1 MQLSVSSWLGSMC
14 LLLAATASAQP
25 VLIGRATHPVTDA
38 EANGTV
44 RDPAISGDGRY
55 LYLVTTASN
64 LGPAANGSLN
74 LYRYDLSPATPAP
87 DTLIQAMA
95 TLGNGNSFAPSADF
109 GGNRV
114 VFETL
119 AGNLGGNH
127 SPFTDIYLSEA
138 FPLPQGEVGFNTTLV
153 SRGLGGVAPNEQS
166 RYASI
171 SADGRFIVF
180 YSDASNLV
188 VGDNNAAPDI
198 FLADADNLAAAPERI
213 SVDSNET
220 PISGP
225 SRALSNRAISSDG
238 RYVVFAADAAIA
250 GANPGNLEDVF
261 LRDRVAGTTS
271 LISQCSNGV
280 AFTGSSDQ
288 AAISVNARYVAFRS
302 FATNCGGAS
311 GGRIFLRD
319 RQTSTT
325 VSLPIPPQAALCEK
339 PRVAS
344 DGAVAMACSSALPG
358 VSPQAWFYRGG
369 LFYRLSTSLSNSN
382 GNGNSGNFID
392 LSPDGNFIVF
402 DSDAS
407 DLVSGDSNSVS
418 DAFLTIDQFVLNQLF
433 ADGFE

>member
-1 MQLSVSSWLGSMC
+1 MPRLRFVCWSVIAFC
-14 LLLAATASAQP
+14 LMAWSVGAQP
-25 VLIGRATHPVTDA
+25 VLIGRVTNPVTDA
-38 EANGTV
+38 QANGNV
-44 RDPAISGDGRY
+44 RDPALSGDGRY
-55 LYLVTTASN
+55 IYFVSVASS
-64 LGPAANGSLN
+64 LGPAANGALN
-74 LYRYDLSPATPAP
+74 LYRYDLSLATPAVN
-87 DTLIQAMA
+87 TLIQGTAS
-95 TLGNGNSFAPSADF
+95 LGNGNSFAPSSDF

-119 AGNLGGNH
+119 ASNFGGNH
-127 SPFTDIYLSEA
+127 SPFTDVYLSEA

-171 SADGRFIVF
+171 SANGRFIVF

-188 VGDNNAAPDI
+188 AGDNNAAPDI
-198 FLADADNLAAAPERI
+198 FLADVDNLAVAPERI

-225 SRALSNRAISSDG
+225 SRPLSNHAISSDG

-261 LRDRVAGTTS
+261 IRDRTAGTTS
-271 LISQCSNGV
+271 LISQCSNGL
-280 AFTGSSDQ
+280 AFSSSSDQ
-288 AAISVNARYVAFRS
+288 AAISASARYVAFRS

-311 GGRIFLRD
+311 GSRIFVRD
-319 RQTSTT
+319 RQNGTT
-325 VSLPIPPQAALCEK
+325 TSLPALCEK
-339 PRVAS
+339 PRVAD
-344 DGAVAMACSSALPG
+344 DGAVAMACSSTLPG
-358 VSPQAWFYRGG
+358 VAAQVWLFRGG
-369 LFYRLSTSLSNSN
+369 LFYRLSTSLAAGN
-382 GNGNSGNFID
+382 GNGVSGNFID
-392 LSPDGNFIVF
+392 LTPDGNFIVF

-418 DAFLTIDQFVLNQLF
+418 DVLLTIDLIVWNQLF

>member
-1 MQLSVSSWLGSMC
+1 MQC
-14 LLLAATASAQP
+14 LLRVMAVGLCGLVATASAQP
-25 VLIGRATHPVTDA
+25 VLIGRVTNPVTDV

-44 RDPAISGDGRY
+44 RDPAISGNGRY
-55 LYLVTTASN
+55 IYFVSTASS

-87 DTLIQAMA
+87 DTLIQGTA

-119 AGNLGGNH
+119 AGNFGGNH

-138 FPLPQGEVGFNTTLV
+138 FPLPQGEVGFNTSLV
-153 SRGLGGVAPNEQS
+153 SRGLAGVAPNEQS

-171 SADGRFIVF
+171 SADGRFIAF

-188 VGDNNAAPDI
+188 NGDNNAAPDI
-198 FLADADNLAAAPERI
+198 FLADADNLAVTPERI

-225 SRALSNRAISSDG
+225 SRSLSNHAISGDG

-280 AFTGSSDQ
+280 AFTSSSDQ

-302 FATNCGGAS
+302 FATNCGGVS
-311 GGRIFLRD
+311 GSRIFLRD

-325 VSLPIPPQAALCEK
+325 ASVPVPPSAALCEK
-339 PRVAS
+339 PRVAD
-344 DGAVAMACSSALPG
+344 DGALVMACGSALPG
-358 VSPQAWFYRGG
+358 VSPQAWLYRGG
-369 LFYRLSTSLSNSN
+369 LFYRLSTSLSSAN
-382 GNGNSGNFID
+382 GNNTSGNFID

-407 DLVSGDSNSVS
+407 DLVSSDFNGVS
-418 DAFLTIDQFVLNQLF
+418 DAFLTIDQIVLNQLF